1 LQREYQADRDTIL
14 LTQNNHYNR
23 RLGKCFV
30 LIEWHYHETGS
41 KTGSWYNHMA
51 LHDVFENYKYGGVSN
66 YTNIGADYK
75 SHPTELWISYAHS
88 SSHGLIRSTPVGSKC
103 SVDVQ
108 AMPLRSI
115 RPSLAGGVADEWVT
129 QLLP

>member
-1 LQREYQADRDTIL
+1 MMPEVKPVLGTTTWLYTTYLKITNMEAFLIIRTSEPTINPMNL
-14 LTQNNHYNR
+14 YSAVRCQVRSVL
-23 RLGKCFV
+23 RLKSF
-30 LIEWHYHETGS
+30 
-41 KTGSWYNHMA
+41 MA
-51 LHDVFENYKYGGVSN
+51 VYSR
-66 YTNIGADYK
+66 
-75 SHPTELWISYAHS
+75 SCPTELWISYAHS

-129 QLLP
+129 QLLRQGDARVFK